1 MTEVMLFHHAR
12 GLTPGVQQL
21 AQRLESA
28 GHSVHLPDL
37 YDGRTFPDVD
47 SGVAHAQQV
56 GFGRLVELAGEVA
69 SGLPAE
75 VAFIGISLGAMPAAK
90 LAQTR
95 DGALGAV
102 LIAAG
107 VPPDHFAET
116 WPSAVPVQ
124 IHAMDGDSWFDEGDR
139 EAAEA
144 LVAASDDGAL
154 YEYPGTAHL
163 FMEAEELDQEATDLM
178 VERILALLG
187 RVDGAG

>member
-12 GLTPGVQQL
+12 GLTPGVRRL

-28 GHSVHLPDL
+28 GHFVHLPDL
-37 YDGRTFPDVD
+37 YDGQTFPDVD

-95 DGALGAV
+95 DDALGAV

-107 VPPDHFAET
+107 VPPDHFAES
-116 WPSAVPVQ
+116 WPRTVPVQ
-124 IHAMDGDSWFDEGDR
+124 IHAMAGDAWFDEGDR

-144 LVAASDDGAL
+144 MVAAAADGEL
-154 YEYPGTAHL
+154 HEYPGTAHL

-178 VERILALLG
+178 VERILALLD
-187 RVDGAG
+187 RIGAPG